1 MSIAVLYLHFSA
13 TAYRSVVLE
22 TLPRLCYLL
31 ASGPE
36 ANLKESN
43 LQKAFWIQ
51 ACWAIIFPLSYLVL
65 GGMEGG
71 RDVNS
76 GDIEIIE

>member
-43 LQKAFWIQ
+43 LQKAF
-51 ACWAIIFPLSYLVL
+51 
-65 GGMEGG
+65 
-71 RDVNS
+71 
-76 GDIEIIE
+76 